1 MKNFISA
8 GYCAHT
14 QHAKP
19 PAAHCQHAGE
29 GLHEVSAAL
38 ITPGPGTV
46 CRGDLLTAPVPPGA
60 MQPLHE
66 YLLVLLDCFFSPS
79 HVCTDNVLAAFK
91 VRPQS
96 ILSLSAVIHSSAMQL
111 RGTAQRCKERHV
123 LFSVTPSLL
132 MSGFRQPV
140 QNSQAYWCK
149 LDRGLVFS
157 AVPQRH
163 GREMCLPCCLLR
175 VCWCAGQ
182 GCQRER

>member
-1 MKNFISA
+1 M
-8 GYCAHT
+8 
-14 QHAKP
+14 
-19 PAAHCQHAGE
+19 
-29 GLHEVSAAL
+29 
-38 ITPGPGTV
+38 
-46 CRGDLLTAPVPPGA
+46 
-60 MQPLHE
+60 
-66 YLLVLLDCFFSPS
+66 
-79 HVCTDNVLAAFK
+79 
-91 VRPQS
+91 
-96 ILSLSAVIHSSAMQL
+96 
-111 RGTAQRCKERHV
+111 